1 MRYKIVIDTNVL
13 IAALRSRRG
22 ASFRLLSLLGR
33 NLFEISVSVPLVLEY
48 EEAAK
53 RISREVGLTHRDI
66 DDLLDYLCG
75 VGDRRQ
81 VFFLWRP
88 FLKDPGDE
96 MVLELAVEAGC
107 DYVVTYNVRD
117 FAGAERF
124 GVRVVKP
131 QEFLRLIGE
140 IA

>member
-1 MRYKIVIDTNVL
+1 M
-13 IAALRSRRG
+13 
-22 ASFRLLSLLGR
+22 LGR
-33 NLFEISVSVPLVLEY
+33 NLFEISISVPLVLEY

-131 QEFLRLIGE
+131 QEFLRLIGD
-140 IA
+140 IV